1 MSTLLDGVYRFD
13 TFVVGSSNRL
23 AASAARAV
31 ADAPGT
37 AYNPLFVYGGSGL
50 GKTHLVAAIAYHAR
64 QATPDLRVEF
74 STGEEVAERLHR
86 AIAAGQQAEFA
97 RRYQDIDL
105 LLLDDVQF
113 LTGQRETQSELL
125 RLFNLMQGKGRQLVM
140 TSDRPPSE
148 IPDVDSRL
156 LSRLSGG
163 LIVDVGA
170 PDYEMR
176 LAILRNACTERE
188 LSFGEGVLEET
199 ARQAFGNVRELK
211 GALNKLSAYQQLD
224 GQAITAS
231 DVRAVLGEHAHDH
244 ATGGATTP
252 AQPAREIASP
262 VATSATAEG
271 GSEYDGFLAD
281 VLQEVETR
289 VEQWR
294 VYLGEACAFWR
305 SEGFATTVLERAMSW
320 PTAPDVNGLL
330 ATFSAAVEHL
340 RNLEAQALAVD
351 PSLRGHPAF
360 RNPEAVAEAQGLLDR
375 AIASAL
381 PLPAPTPTLTRA
393 SIESGSAN
401 QLALKAFDAVVEQPG
416 KRYNPLF
423 VHGPSGVGK
432 THFAHALGNA
442 LKAAWPR
449 KAIACLSASAFVEEL
464 VAAMQEG
471 GVERW
476 RARYRA
482 ADVLIID
489 DVQSLADKERTQ
501 EELFHLF
508 NHLYDRGSQIVLTSD
523 RAPREILGLA
533 DRLRSRFEGG
543 LVTIMQAPDRTL
555 RERLATR
562 WLLES
567 GHEPAQGLVALLAD
581 RDASSVREM
590 AGLMTR
596 LSAAADLAGK
606 PLTLDLAQREL
617 GLARTDVSTFVA
629 HTQLAGTVDDF
640 FLDRE
645 KVIWEWPD
653 LAGRLIEE
661 YR

>member
-1 MSTLLDGVYRFD
+1 MSTLLDGGYRFD
-13 TFVVGSSNRL
+13 TFVVGASNRL

-31 ADAPGT
+31 AEAPGI

-50 GKTHLVAAIAYHAR
+50 GKTHLVAAIAYQAR
-64 QATPDLRVEF
+64 QAKPDLRVEF

-86 AIAAGQQAEFA
+86 AIAAGQQAEFS

-140 TSDRPPSE
+140 TSDRPPAE

-176 LAILRNACTERE
+176 LAILRNACSERE
-188 LSFGEGVLEET
+188 LSFDDGVLEET
-199 ARQAFGNVRELK
+199 ARMAFANVRELK
-211 GALNKLSAYQQLD
+211 GAMNRLSAYQQLE
-224 GQAITAS
+224 GKAIVPS
-231 DVRAVLGEHAHDH
+231 DVRAVLGEHPA
-244 ATGGATTP
+244 APITATP
-252 AQPAREIASP
+252 AAKA
-262 VATSATAEG
+262 VAVTDGVAEY
-271 GSEYDGFLAD
+271 EGFLAD

-305 SEGFATTVLERAMSW
+305 TEGYATAVLERAMSW

-330 ATFSAAVEHL
+330 ATFAAAVEHL

-360 RNPEAVAEAQGLLDR
+360 RNPEAVAEAQALLDR

-381 PLPAPTPTLTRA
+381 PLPAPSPAFTRA
-393 SIESGSAN
+393 SLEVGTAN
-401 QLALKAFDAVVEQPG
+401 QLALKAFDALIEHPG
-416 KRYNPLF
+416 QRYNPLYL
-423 VHGPSGVGK
+423 HGPSGVGK
-432 THFAHALGNA
+432 THFANALGNA
-442 LKAAWPR
+442 FNAAWPR
-449 KAIACLSASAFVEEL
+449 KSVACLSASTFVEEL
-464 VAAMQEG
+464 IAAMQEG

-482 ADVLIID
+482 ADLLILD
-489 DVQSLADKERTQ
+489 DVHQLADKERTQ

-523 RAPREILGLA
+523 RAPRDILGLA

-543 LVTIMQAPDRTL
+543 LVTTLQAPDRAL
-555 RERLATR
+555 RERLAQR

-581 RDASSVREM
+581 RDASSVRELS
-590 AGLMTR
+590 GLFTR
-596 LSAAADLAGK
+596 LRAAADLAGK
-606 PLTLDLAQREL
+606 PLTLELAQREL
-617 GLARTDVSTFVA
+617 GLTRNDVTLFAS
-629 HTQLAGTVDDF
+629 HTHAPGAIDDF

-653 LAGRLIEE
+653 MAGRLIEE

>member
-1 MSTLLDGVYRFD
+1 MSTLLDGGYRFD
-13 TFVVGSSNRL
+13 TFVVGASNRL

-31 ADAPGT
+31 AEAPGI

-50 GKTHLVAAIAYHAR
+50 GKTHLVAAIAYQAR
-64 QATPDLRVEF
+64 QAKPDLRVEF

-86 AIAAGQQAEFA
+86 AIAAGQQAEFS

-140 TSDRPPSE
+140 TSDRPPAE

-176 LAILRNACTERE
+176 LAILRNACSERE
-188 LSFGEGVLEET
+188 LSFDDGVLEET
-199 ARQAFGNVRELK
+199 ARMAFANVRELK
-211 GALNKLSAYQQLD
+211 GAMNRLSAYQQLE
-224 GQAITAS
+224 GKAIVPS
-231 DVRAVLGEHAHDH
+231 DVRAVLGEHPA
-244 ATGGATTP
+244 APITATP
-252 AQPAREIASP
+252 AAKA
-262 VATSATAEG
+262 VAVTDGVAEY
-271 GSEYDGFLAD
+271 EGFLAD

-305 SEGFATTVLERAMSW
+305 TEGYATAVLERAMSW

-330 ATFSAAVEHL
+330 ATFAAAVEHL

-360 RNPEAVAEAQGLLDR
+360 RNPEAVAEAQALLDR

-381 PLPAPTPTLTRA
+381 PLPAPSPAFTRA
-393 SIESGSAN
+393 SLEVGTAN
-401 QLALKAFDAVVEQPG
+401 QLALKAFDALIEHPG
-416 KRYNPLF
+416 QRYNPLYL
-423 VHGPSGVGK
+423 HGPSGVGK
-432 THFAHALGNA
+432 THFANALGNA
-442 LKAAWPR
+442 FNAAWPR
-449 KAIACLSASAFVEEL
+449 KSVACLSASTFVEEL
-464 VAAMQEG
+464 IAAMQEG

-482 ADVLIID
+482 ADLLILD
-489 DVQSLADKERTQ
+489 DVHQLADKERTQ

-523 RAPREILGLA
+523 RAPRDILGLA

-543 LVTIMQAPDRTL
+543 LVTTLQAPDRAL
-555 RERLATR
+555 RERLAQR
-562 WLLES
+562 WLLEA

-581 RDASSVREM
+581 RDASSVRELS
-590 AGLMTR
+590 GLFTR
-596 LSAAADLAGK
+596 LRAAADLAGK
-606 PLTLDLAQREL
+606 PLTLELAQREL
-617 GLARTDVSTFVA
+617 GLTRNDVTLFAS
-629 HTQLAGTVDDF
+629 HTHAPGAIDDF

-653 LAGRLIEE
+653 MAGRLIEE